1 MLGHVRVFALTSGSW
16 CQHLGSLPLA
26 LQRVGWDAPNDVLRA
41 LEWKLVADASC
52 PSAWNSTRHVA
63 LGTPLRLLPGQVAA
77 LYVHS
82 AMNDDTG
89 LQYTTCGKENTVARD
104 DHLAIRAGIS
114 HTGNA
119 PFSVHNRRT
128 SSRAPWGG
136 AGGWF
141 RAGLQNL
148 RVEIGS

>member
-1 MLGHVRVFALTSGSW
+1 MLHV
-16 CQHLGSLPLA
+16 
-26 LQRVGWDAPNDVLRA
+26 
-41 LEWKLVADASC
+41 K
-52 PSAWNSTRHVA
+52 PSAQTHTAAPHCGSHCHPAPRSFNTACSVCRSTRHVA